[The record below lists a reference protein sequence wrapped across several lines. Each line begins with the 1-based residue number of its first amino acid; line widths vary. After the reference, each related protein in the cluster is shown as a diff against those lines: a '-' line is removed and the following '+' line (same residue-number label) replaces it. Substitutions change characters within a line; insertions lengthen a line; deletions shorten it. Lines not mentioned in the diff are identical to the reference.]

1 MLLMLNFL
9 LVVLIGVHA
18 WTTILISLLVRRHH
32 VLGNIIIRSSVHVR
46 VEICALIIV
55 IGRTSFV
62 VATTKLLLLA
72 LKRLA
77 VVEVCARRIELWS
90 RLIILWYKSWRRIA
104 NWKWL
109 LLTNIW
115 LNLRLLLRLLRR
127 CGLERRHCRC
137 KRCSRLKLFG
147 QLNCCE
153 WILFNSLHHLLYRVC
168 HLGSNITLNWLRR
181 CCFGNCCRRLS

>member
-62 VATTKLLLLA
+62 VATTILLLLA
-72 LKRLA
+72 LVRLA
-77 VVEVCARRIELWS
+77 VVEVSASRIELL
-90 RLIILWYKSWRRIA
+90 RMLEVLRCKRWRCNA

-109 LLTNIW
+109 LLTSEW
-115 LNLRLLLRLLRR
+115 LALWLLLRLRLRR
-127 CGLERRHCRC
+127 R
-137 KRCSRLKLFG
+137 
-147 QLNCCE
+147 
-153 WILFNSLHHLLYRVC
+153 
-168 HLGSNITLNWLRR
+168 LGSRR
-181 CCFGNCCRRLS
+181 